1 MTSEPENPRP
11 AGGRHG
17 PERFFQ
23 GHKLPM
29 SPAEALQAFS
39 HCMTKHE
46 RREIKAYNNIWFLGL
61 DANKIHGFRY
71 AKENNHG
78 FDNSENFYEQ
88 VTGDHIGYRYEVL
101 GVLGQGNFGQV
112 LKCFDHEYN
121 ELVALK
127 LLRNKPSDHRQGV
140 AELMILQ
147 RLADRD
153 PGDAYHA
160 IRMKDCLV
168 FRNHIC
174 IAFEL
179 LGSDLS
185 SMVAGKGLRESYV
198 RKCASS
204 ILSCLQLL
212 ERENIVHGDLKLE
225 NVGISNKDPEALKVI
240 DFGISQIQHKPKYY
254 GVFQSQHIRAPEVML
269 GLLCT
274 NAIDMW
280 SFGCCMI
287 ELLTGQIAFIGK
299 DEIQQLTHTIEIL
312 GMPPAG
318 MLALSLKRERFFD
331 EQGRPNLIRLDQSG
345 EDILPGS
352 KGLESVLGTRDPD
365 LLDFIKCCLHW
376 ESSKRMTPG
385 QALKHPWMKETSP
398 EYMFP
403 CPGNTAKNVCL
414 KTLAGTTSIKR
425 GQLPSI
431 NLKPNKGTDS
441 QPKTMDP
448 GGTVKP
454 ATRGQLLEQM
464 VLQQTGTGEQEDQLA
479 KWDFPGSLPFPPLH
493 RLLYQE

>member
-1 MTSEPENPRP
+1 MTSEPDNPRP

-61 DANKIHGFRY
+61 DAKKIHGFRY

-127 LLRNKPSDHRQGV
+127 LLRNKPSCHRQGV
-140 AELMILQ
+140 VELMILQ
-147 RLADRD
+147 RLAERD

-160 IRMKDCLV
+160 IRMKDGLV

-225 NVGISNKDPEALKVI
+225 NVGISNKDPETLKVI
-240 DFGISQIQHKPKYY
+240 DFGISQIQHKPKHY

-287 ELLTGQIAFIGK
+287 ELLTGQIAFIGE
-299 DEIQQLTHTIEIL
+299 DEIQQLTHTIEVIL
-312 GMPPAG
+312 KAAG
-318 MLALSLKRERFFD
+318 CFVLLIYHVRH
-331 EQGRPNLIRLDQSG
+331 EQGRPHLIRLDQSG

-365 LLDFIKCCLHW
+365 LLDFIKCCL
-376 ESSKRMTPG
+376 
-385 QALKHPWMKETSP
+385 Q
-398 EYMFP
+398 
-403 CPGNTAKNVCL
+403 
-414 KTLAGTTSIKR
+414 
-425 GQLPSI
+425 
-431 NLKPNKGTDS
+431 
-441 QPKTMDP
+441 
-448 GGTVKP
+448 
-454 ATRGQLLEQM
+454 
-464 VLQQTGTGEQEDQLA
+464 
-479 KWDFPGSLPFPPLH
+479 
-493 RLLYQE
+493 